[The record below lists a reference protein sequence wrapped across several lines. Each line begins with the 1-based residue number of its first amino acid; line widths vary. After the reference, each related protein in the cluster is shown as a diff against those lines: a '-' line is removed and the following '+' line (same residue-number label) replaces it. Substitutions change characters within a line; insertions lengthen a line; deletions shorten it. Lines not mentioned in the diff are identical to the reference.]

1 MAIKIK
7 QEEKIPRV
15 KRAVAEVP
23 EEQKKTNGGRIL
35 KPKTKCDCNQQ
46 QQKTSKK

>member
-15 KRAVAEVP
+15 KRAAAD
-23 EEQKKTNGGRIL
+23 EEQKKTTSNGGRIL
-35 KPKTKCDCNQQ
+35 RPKKKCDCNQE
-46 QQKTSKK
+46 QKTSKK